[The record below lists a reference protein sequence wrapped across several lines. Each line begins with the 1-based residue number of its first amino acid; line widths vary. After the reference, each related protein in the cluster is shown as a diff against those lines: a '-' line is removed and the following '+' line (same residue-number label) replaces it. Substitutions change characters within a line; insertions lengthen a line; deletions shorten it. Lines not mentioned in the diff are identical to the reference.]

1 MTMSN
6 RLGPPL
12 TAMVLMLGLATGA
25 TSAVAA
31 KQAAV
36 PSQPVAALTPVVDDY
51 FGTQVTDDY
60 RWMEDRTAPAFVAWA
75 KAEDAHARGVLA
87 GIPGRAELVRRV
99 AARTAGGT
107 LLSGVRAAGGK
118 LFYGKRDPGENTVK
132 LYVRDGVSGVER
144 LLVDPD
150 KMVVTSGPHFAL
162 DYYEPSNDGGRLA
175 YAVSPGGSEASV
187 IHVLDVA
194 TGKDS
199 AETIDR
205 AEQGSPSWLPD
216 GKAFFYNR
224 YALLGPDAKETD
236 KYLNSRAYLHVV
248 GTDPAADVALAG
260 PGVAGSPPVDPVDTP
275 VLYTTPG
282 SDQVVLVVN
291 HGASPA
297 QTFWVAPLVAAR
309 SPAAAWK
316 KVADVAD
323 EVTDVQ
329 VHGDRLFLSSLHGA
343 PRGQVLETDAR
354 APDPAHARVVVA
366 TGPRVIEQAIAA
378 VDALYVIDLDGGL
391 GRIRRVGYGDGRV
404 ADIALPLAGSVAN
417 LAADGSV
424 PGLIFS
430 EQGWVT
436 APRFFRTIDGQVG
449 ALALA
454 PPWREDL
461 GAYTADEVVATA
473 PDGTRIPLSIVHRK
487 DVKPDGSHPVWLTG
501 YGAYGVSLKP
511 ALASRFLALLD
522 DGGVYAVA
530 HVRGGGE
537 FGEDWHQAGRL
548 ATKTNTH
555 RDLIACAEYLVKQHW
570 TRPSLLAIEG
580 RSAGGITVGMALT
593 ERPDLFRVVFSGVG
607 DSNALRAE
615 QETDGAANS
624 LEYGTTSV
632 EAGFKALYAVDATQH
647 VRAGVR
653 YPAVLLTTG
662 MNDPRVAPWQPGKM
676 AAHLQAA
683 NPHGRPVLLLVD
695 FDAGHGMGSTK
706 AQRDQEIADQ
716 MAFLYWQI
724 GKKGYQPKP

>member
-1 MTMSN
+1 MTMFP
-6 RLGPPL
+6 RAALPL
-12 TAMVLMLGLATGA
+12 ASLILCL
-25 TSAVAA
+25 TSAAVA
-31 KQAAV
+31 V
-36 PSQPVAALTPVVDDY
+36 RLPPIPPQPVAPVVPVVDDY
-51 FGTQVTDDY
+51 FGTRVTDDY

-75 KAEDAHARGVLA
+75 KAENAHARGVIER
-87 GIPGRAELVRRV
+87 IPGRSDLVERI

-107 LLSGVRAAGGK
+107 LVTGARAAGGK

-132 LYVRDGVSGVER
+132 LYVRDAASGAER

-150 KMVVTSGPHFAL
+150 RMVVTSGPHFAL
-162 DYYEPSNDGGRLA
+162 DYYAPSDDGARLA

-187 IHVLDVA
+187 IHILDVA
-194 TGKDS
+194 TGKES
-199 AETIDR
+199 PETIDR

-224 YALLGPDAKETD
+224 YALLGPGAKETD

-248 GTDPAADVALAG
+248 GTDPAADLALAAS
-260 PGVAGSPPVDPVDTP
+260 GVAGSPPVDAVDTP
-275 VLYTTPG
+275 VIYATAG
-282 SDQVVLVVN
+282 SNQVVLAIN

-297 QTFWVAPLVAAR
+297 QTFWVAPLDAASR
-309 SPAAAWK
+309 SGAAWK
-316 KVADVAD
+316 KIADSAD

-329 VHGDRLFLSSLHGA
+329 VHGDRLFLTSLHGA
-343 PRGQVLETDAR
+343 PRGQVLESDAR
-354 APDPAHARVVVA
+354 TPGAAHARVFVA
-366 TGPRVIEQAIAA
+366 AGARVIEQAVAA
-378 VDALYVIDLDGGL
+378 ADALYVIDLDGGI
-391 GRIRRVGYGDGRV
+391 GRIRRVGYDDGQA
-404 ADIALPLAGSVAN
+404 ADVALPLEGSVGT
-417 LAADGSV
+417 LAFDPSA

-436 APRFFRTIDGQVG
+436 PPQYFRT
-449 ALALA
+449 LAGKVVPLPLA
-454 PPWREDL
+454 PAWREDL
-461 GAYTADEVVATA
+461 GDYTSQEVMATA
-473 PDGTRIPLSIVHRK
+473 PDGTKIPLSIVYRK
-487 DVKPDGSHPVWLTG
+487 GLALDGSHPVWLTG
-501 YGAYGVSLKP
+501 YGAYGLSLKP
-511 ALASRFLALLD
+511 ALAARFLTLMD

-548 ATKTNTH
+548 ATKTNSH
-555 RDLIACAEYLVKQHW
+555 RDLIACAEYLVKARW
-570 TRPSLLAIEG
+570 TKPSLMAIEG

-624 LEYGTTSV
+624 LEYGTTTV
-632 EAGFKALYAVDATQH
+632 ETGFKALYAVDATQH
-647 VRAGVR
+647 VRPGVH
-653 YPAVLLTTG
+653 YPAVLITTG

-683 NPHGRPVLLLVD
+683 NVHGRPVLLLVD

-706 AQRDQEIADQ
+706 AQRDQETADQ
-716 MAFLYWQI
+716 MAFFYWQI
-724 GKKGYQPKP
+724 GRKGYQPEAAVRP

>member
-1 MTMSN
+1 
-6 RLGPPL
+6 
-12 TAMVLMLGLATGA
+12 
-25 TSAVAA
+25 
-31 KQAAV
+31 
-36 PSQPVAALTPVVDDY
+36 
-51 FGTQVTDDY
+51 
-60 RWMEDRTAPAFVAWA
+60 
-75 KAEDAHARGVLA
+75 
-87 GIPGRAELVRRV
+87 
-99 AARTAGGT
+99 
-107 LLSGVRAAGGK
+107 
-118 LFYGKRDPGENTVK
+118 
-132 LYVRDGVSGVER
+132 VRDRASGAER

-150 KMVVTSGPHFAL
+150 KMVVASGPHFAL
-162 DYYEPSNDGGRLA
+162 DYYEPSDDGARVA

-187 IHVLDVA
+187 IHILDVA
-194 TGKDS
+194 TGQHS
-199 AETIDR
+199 RETIDR

-224 YALLGPDAKETD
+224 YALLGAGAKETD

-248 GTDPAADVALAG
+248 GTDPATDVALAG

-275 VLYTTPG
+275 VIYTTAG
-282 SDQVVLVVN
+282 SSQVVLVVN

-297 QTFWVAPLVAAR
+297 QTFWVAPLDAAR
-309 SPAAAWK
+309 RPGAAWK

-323 EVTDVQ
+323 DVTDVQ
-329 VHGDRLFLSSLHGA
+329 VHGDRLFLTSLHGA

-354 APDPAHARVVVA
+354 MPDAAHARVVVP
-366 TGPRVIEQAIAA
+366 TGARVIEQAIAA
-378 VDALYVIDLDGGL
+378 ADALYVLDLDAGI
-391 GRIRRVGYGDGRV
+391 GRIRRVGYDDARA
-404 ADIALPLAGSVAN
+404 ADVALPIAGTVSTLATDASM
-417 LAADGSV
+417 

-436 APRFFRTIDGQVG
+436 APQFFSTVDGEVT
-449 ALALA
+449 ALPLA
-454 PPWREDL
+454 PAWREDL
-461 GAYTADEVVATA
+461 GAYTSEEVMATA
-473 PDGTRIPLSIVHRK
+473 ADGTKIPLSLVYRK
-487 DVKPDGSHPVWLTG
+487 GLKRDASHPVWLTG
-501 YGAYGVSLKP
+501 YGAYGLSLKP
-511 ALASRFLALLD
+511 ALAARFLTLLD

-548 ATKTNTH
+548 GTKTNSH
-555 RDLIACAEYLVKQHW
+555 RDLIACAEYLVRERW
-570 TRPSLLAIEG
+570 TKPSLMAIEG

-624 LEYGTTSV
+624 LEYGTTKV

-647 VRAGVR
+647 VRQGVR

-676 AAHLQAA
+676 AARLQAA

-706 AQRDQEIADQ
+706 AQRDQELADQ
-716 MAFLYWQI
+716 MAFFYWQI
-724 GKKGYQPKP
+724 GRKGYQPVP